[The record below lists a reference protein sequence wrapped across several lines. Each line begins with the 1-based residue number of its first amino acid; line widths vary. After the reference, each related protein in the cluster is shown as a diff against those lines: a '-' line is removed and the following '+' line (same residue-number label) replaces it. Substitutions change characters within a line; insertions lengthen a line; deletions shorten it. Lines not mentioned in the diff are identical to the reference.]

1 MSQNPF
7 AGFVDPVLCRRLLA
21 RLERALS
28 GIPGG
33 RMRFMEVCGTHTVA
47 ALTPA
52 RERRPSLRPWL
63 SRLRHP

>member
-33 RMRFMEVCGTHTVA
+33 RMRFMEVCGTPNVA
-47 ALTPA
+47 VF
-52 RERRPSLRPWL
+52 RSGLRSILPESVVQL
-63 SRLRHP
+63 